1 MKINHKILNAPRD
14 SKNASKTIMKD
25 SGSNTAKHVAS
36 TDVAS
41 RACGTSISDK
51 ESVIVVAAAIAL
63 RMSNAM
69 RFAMF
74 QRSMR

>member
-1 MKINHKILNAPRD
+1 
-14 SKNASKTIMKD
+14 MKD